1 MILKRAGIKKLA
13 QFHDL
18 RRTALSRWLADG
30 MSEYEVMTLAVH
42 SSFNTTNQ
50 FYLAVY
56 SDLINKARQS
66 ASWNLLRVCCAPSFV
81 GEKD

>member
-1 MILKRAGIKKLA
+1 MILKRAGIKRLA

-30 MSEYEVMTLAVH
+30 MSEYEVMTLAGH
-42 SSFNTTNQ
+42 SSFNTTHQ
-50 FYLAVY
+50 FYLAVS
-56 SDLINKARQS
+56 SDLIDKARQS
-66 ASWNLLRVCCAPSFV
+66 ASRNLARIWRAPSFV